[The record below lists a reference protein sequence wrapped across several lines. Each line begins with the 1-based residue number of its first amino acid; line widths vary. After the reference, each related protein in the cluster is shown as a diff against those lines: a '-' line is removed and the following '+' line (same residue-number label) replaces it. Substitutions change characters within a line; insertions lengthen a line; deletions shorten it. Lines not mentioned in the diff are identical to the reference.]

1 MDSNDFVFSD
11 DVAESLGFRMDQ
23 TENEPL
29 PAHDAETAGG
39 SLKACLASLGAVGF
53 GVVSFLSHL
62 STKAP
67 L

>member
-1 MDSNDFVFSD
+1 
-11 DVAESLGFRMDQ
+11 MDQ